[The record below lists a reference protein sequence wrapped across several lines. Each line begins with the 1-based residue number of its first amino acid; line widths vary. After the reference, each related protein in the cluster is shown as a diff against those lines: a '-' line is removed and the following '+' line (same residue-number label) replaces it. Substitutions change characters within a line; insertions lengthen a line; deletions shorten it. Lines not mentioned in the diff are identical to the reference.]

1 MATVSQ
7 QYIFNK
13 IYQQGASA
21 QEAESF
27 AAIAQA
33 ESSLNPSNVGDGGN
47 SIGLFQ
53 IYIPAHRDK
62 LIKATGSTSEAVWKS
77 WLKNPDNNINMAV
90 QVYQAAG
97 FKFTPW
103 TVYNT
108 GAYRQYLGKDL
119 PTIGQGDA
127 STWTE
132 DENDEGGGGL
142 FGSNS
147 FDWNAPLQ
155 TFFKYVVIIGL
166 AIVGIISLF
175 QTFPIVEDG
184 VNAAKKVVTKGRS

>member
-119 PTIGQGDA
+119 PTIGQ
-127 STWTE
+127 
-132 DENDEGGGGL
+132 NDEGGGGL
-142 FGSNS
+142 FGDISFGSNL